1 MNSLFEQL
9 PPELLQALNR
19 WYTFSVVALCC
30 TLLGIS
36 YVHVSTSLKFT
47 SASPTTEVAQ
57 PTKSSSPEQ
66 ETALVTSENELKKFI
81 AQHGLF
87 FKLFGAILSSVPQH
101 IQLTFFSIEPEKI
114 SCKGFAYSMD
124 EITKFMRTLQEKMH
138 LSITEFD
145 LQQPSPSLLSFT
157 LSARVESLL

>member
-19 WYTFSVVALCC
+19 WYLFSVLALCI

-36 YVHVSTSLKFT
+36 YIHVSASLKLTNT
-47 SASPTTEVAQ
+47 SPNTEVAQ
-57 PTKSSSPEQ
+57 PTKSLPEQ
-66 ETALVTSENELKKFI
+66 EAALKASENELKKLI
-81 AQHGLF
+81 AQHELF
-87 FKLFGAILSSVPQH
+87 FKLFGAILSSVPQQ
-101 IQLTFFSIEPEKI
+101 IQLTFFTIEPEKI

-124 EITKFMRTLQEKMH
+124 DITKFMRTLQDKIH

-157 LSARVESLL
+157 LSARVESVL